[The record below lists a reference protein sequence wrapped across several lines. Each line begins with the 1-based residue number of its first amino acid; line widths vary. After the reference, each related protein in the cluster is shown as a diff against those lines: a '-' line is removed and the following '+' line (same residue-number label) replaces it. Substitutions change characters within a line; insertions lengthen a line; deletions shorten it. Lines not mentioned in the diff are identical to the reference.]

1 MLTLLLEA
9 RYYDR
14 SVVEILYSN
23 RICVAIAL
31 NYQREFWW
39 FRPNFWLSS

>member
-14 SVVEILYSN
+14 SDVEMKNSN
-23 RICVAIAL
+23 SICVAIAL
-31 NYQREFWW
+31 NY
-39 FRPNFWLSS
+39 